1 MIIVGSGAL
10 VWRAAAHAVSA
21 GRTVDA
27 VVHPRG
33 EAVPARA
40 RGLECR
46 ATDDVNELA
55 GFLDDTCGDR
65 LVCSTGNPFLFRAP
79 VLDLGLTI
87 VNVHGGPL
95 PGYRGL
101 PLAAAAFAI
110 LRSEPEFGVTLH
122 RVDAGID
129 TGAVVDRR
137 TFPVSPTATLEE
149 LSIQVTQACHRIFAD
164 NLDTLDRAPAPHDAA
179 EAPGEYFGMARL
191 AGIAAHRDDPAF
203 ARATDLGV
211 LEDFHPAY
219 AELFAAARSGAPAA

>member
-40 RGLECR
+40 RGIACR

-55 GFLDDTCGDR
+55 GFLDDACSDR

-79 VLDLGLTI
+79 VLELGLTV

-101 PLAAAAFAI
+101 PPAAGAFAI

-137 TFPVSPTATLEE
+137 TFPLSATVTLEE
-149 LSIQVTQACHRIFAD
+149 LLVQVTAASHQIFVD
-164 NLDTLDRAPAPHDAA
+164 NLDDLDRAPGPRS
-179 EAPGEYFGMARL
+179 EGPGEYFGMARL
-191 AGIAAHRDDPAF
+191 AGIGAHRDDPAF
-203 ARATDLGV
+203 DRATDLGV
-211 LEDFHPAY
+211 LEDFYPEC
-219 AELFAAARSGAPAA
+219 AELFAAARDGATAS